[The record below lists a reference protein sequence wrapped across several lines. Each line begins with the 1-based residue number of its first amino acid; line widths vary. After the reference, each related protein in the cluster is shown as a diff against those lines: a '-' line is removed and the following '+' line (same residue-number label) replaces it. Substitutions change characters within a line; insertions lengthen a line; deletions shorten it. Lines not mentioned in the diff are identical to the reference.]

1 MRNILVG
8 IWLVI
13 DTILFYPL
21 LVFCRVFNAHKIAFR
36 YIQFYS
42 RSTCF
47 VAGAKVKTY
56 NIERINEGK
65 NCLVVSNHES
75 YFDLWAVYSKV
86 NHRVIYVAKKEL
98 GKIPIIGGW
107 MRYSRIIFLDR
118 DNPRQAVKDMNEA
131 AKMLSEFPVGIFPA
145 GTRSLEELE
154 FKAGSFKIAKKAKAP
169 IVPVTLVN
177 TSSVFENRK
186 SFKKQ
191 TVIVYVHE
199 AIPYETYKDTD
210 LITLAS
216 EITKLVYNKR
226 NELAKEHNI
235 TIYD

>member
-8 IWLVI
+8 IWIVI
-13 DTILFYPL
+13 DTVLFWPL
-21 LVFCRVFNAHKIAFR
+21 LVFCRTFNAHKIAFR

-47 VAGAKVKTY
+47 VAGAKIKTY
-56 NIERINEGK
+56 NMERINEGE
-65 NCLVVSNHES
+65 NSLIVSNHES

-86 NHRVIYVAKKEL
+86 NHRIIYVAKKEL
-98 GKIPIIGGW
+98 AKLPILGGW

-118 DNPRQAVKDMNEA
+118 ENPRQAIKDLNGA
-131 AKMLSEFPVGIFPA
+131 AEMLKEFPVGIFPA
-145 GTRSLEELE
+145 GTRSIEELE

-169 IVPVTLVN
+169 IVPMSLVN

-199 AIPYETYKDTD
+199 VIPYEVYKDMD
-210 LITLAS
+210 LITLAADVS
-216 EITKLVYNKR
+216 KLVYDKR
-226 NELAKEHNI
+226 NELAKEHGI
-235 TIYD
+235 TLYD